1 MSSAFFCAF
10 AAASR
15 SMSRAG
21 VAAADARRACRATS
35 VVTSSDSLIDGF
47 FFFGAGFAAPQFFID
62 CRSLS
67 DGIPT
72 AGFDDFFGP
81 ATICGAATRLMPI
94 AGPV

>member
-47 FFFGAGFAAPQFFID
+47 FFFGAGFAPHFFID

-81 ATICGAATRLMPI
+81 TAICGAATRLMPI
-94 AGPV
+94 EGPV